1 MRQSLELFFPKG
13 KKRWRRNGCRFA
25 LQLTRLAGC
34 YLTSKRCDV
43 TRPPDNVP
51 SCYCCHN
58 NSIRWFLTC
67 SVVEHVLMPTRGW
80 WSADSYVLPKIQ
92 LGPTTRWPFWLWLSR
107 RIVALR
113 RLVKTSWP
121 PGNLQKSSSS
131 SSFSCPLFNSLIIF
145 WRLKWRE
152 YYTFLVAAGP
162 DSRRL
167 FHRWIV
173 KSEEEKEKQDY
184 LDGRNE

>member
-1 MRQSLELFFPKG
+1 MRRDTTTWQ
-13 KKRWRRNGCRFA
+13 RA
-25 LQLTRLAGC
+25 
-34 YLTSKRCDV
+34 
-43 TRPPDNVP
+43 P

-58 NSIRWFLTC
+58 NSIRCDSWHL
-67 SVVEHVLMPTRGW
+67 SVVKHVLMPTR

-92 LGPTTRWPFWLWLSR
+92 LRPTTTRWPFWLWLSR

-113 RLVKTSWP
+113 RLVKTTWP
-121 PGNLQKSSSS
+121 PGNLQKSSSFFFIFLS
-131 SSFSCPLFNSLIIF
+131 TFQFLDNLLTFRNDGCITPPWSLPS
-145 WRLKWRE
+145 
-152 YYTFLVAAGP
+152 P

-184 LDGRNE
+184 LDGRYE